1 MQSLFD
7 RLKYVEERQSKLKG
21 AVDADLKRKMELKQ
35 KLDAE
40 AEVRRLEAMKLTREK
55 PPAKLRMQELRDMNQ
70 VELTQDDRDKR
81 LKDANAATKI
91 VPSGGLVGF
100 RVAEDLLVKDYNN
113 YSEQQAPNQWDGKNR
128 DD

>member
-1 MQSLFD
+1 MMSDLRRHSQHHVCCLQ
-7 RLKYVEERQSKLKG
+7 LWVAL
-21 AVDADLKRKMELKQ
+21 AVQ
-35 KLDAE
+35 
-40 AEVRRLEAMKLTREK
+40 
-55 PPAKLRMQELRDMNQ
+55 
-70 VELTQDDRDKR
+70 
-81 LKDANAATKI
+81 I